1 MDTEQVKPHCGERG
15 TDVGCD
21 MQGDG
26 DGHHHDRA
34 SECREDLS
42 AAGSGGKTPSDRRL
56 VKLC

>member
-1 MDTEQVKPHCGERG
+1 MKPQCGERD

-26 DGHHHDRA
+26 DGHYHDRA

-42 AAGSGGKTPSDRRL
+42 AAGSGCKIPSDRGL
-56 VKLC
+56 